1 MGKPIKNTTGAVA
14 PNTAKS
20 AQTKMLGIML
30 GGLIVLLALV
40 FFLTTQ
46 QQQQVEVVT
55 LNQAVMTGDV
65 ITEDMLVKY
74 NMLKK
79 TYEEMGVQS
88 FTDEDGNKVQE
99 NVYILWKD
107 REEKA
112 INMTV
117 SNYVKDGSV
126 LTTRDLTT
134 EQVSR
139 NPWLEGIDPADE
151 IYTMKFD
158 ADGVNSRLLMPGTRI
173 RARLVYNVANEDLN
187 AIRNEI
193 TGNEETTD
201 DKESV
206 VNSSILMGYGSKTQT
221 PQVDENGNIISY
233 GSSTLS
239 GEVAV
244 AEIVIDNITIAD
256 MRNSDGE
263 SIFEIYSSLVK
274 MPLAERMDYLTTSI
288 SDPETS
294 TDFQNRLTPVD
305 LTFIVDKESA
315 SMLAEFENTEGA
327 TLKYTIL
334 PGYGEDI
341 SESALELVQQFGEV
355 SNQISSAGT
364 SSGVATN
371 AANGNQ

>member
-1 MGKPIKNTTGAVA
+1 MGKPIKNTTGAVSQ
-14 PNTAKS
+14 NTAKS

-74 NMLKK
+74 NMLRK

-88 FTDEDGNKVQE
+88 FTDDNGNKVQE

-112 INMTV
+112 VNMTV

-126 LTTRDLTT
+126 LTSRDLTT
-134 EQVSR
+134 KQVSR

-151 IYTMKFD
+151 IYTMQFD

-173 RARLVYNVANEDLN
+173 RARLVYNVSTEDLN

-193 TGNEETTD
+193 TGKEESGSED
-201 DKESV
+201 SIV
-206 VNSSILMGYGSKTQT
+206 SNSILMGYGSSTQT
-221 PQVDENGNIISY
+221 PQFDENGNLISY

-256 MRNSDGE
+256 MRNRDGE

-294 TDFQNRLTPVD
+294 TDFQDRLTPVD

-334 PGYGEDI
+334 PGYGDDI

-364 SSGVATN
+364 SSSVGTSVTD
-371 AANGNQ
+371 GQ

>member
-79 TYEEMGVQS
+79 TYDEMGVQS
-88 FTDEDGNKVQE
+88 FTDEEGNKVQE

-112 INMTV
+112 VNMTV

-134 EQVSR
+134 KQVSR
-139 NPWLEGIDPADE
+139 NPWLEGIDPEDE
-151 IYTMKFD
+151 IYTMSFD
-158 ADGVNSRLLMPGTRI
+158 AGGVNSRLLMPGTRI
-173 RARLVYNVANEDLN
+173 RARLVYNVPVEDLN

-193 TGNEETTD
+193 TGKEESSD
-201 DKESV
+201 EDSIVSSSV
-206 VNSSILMGYGSKTQT
+206 LMGYGSSSQT
-221 PQVDENGNIISY
+221 PQFDENGNLISY

-256 MRNSDGE
+256 MRNGDGE

-274 MPLAERMDYLTTSI
+274 MPLAERMAYLTTSV
-288 SDPETS
+288 SDPDTA

-315 SMLAEFENTEGA
+315 NMLAEFENTEGA

-334 PGYGEDI
+334 PGYGTDI

-364 SSGVATN
+364 SSGVAAGAATTN
-371 AANGNQ
+371 Q

>member
-193 TGNEETTD
+193 TGNEGTTD
-201 DKESV
+201 DKDSV
-206 VNSSILMGYGSKTQT
+206 VNSSILMGYGSTTQT

-364 SSGVATN
+364 SSGVATGT
-371 AANGNQ
+371 NGNQ